1 MCRENWSPEFEPG
14 HRSSMMIN
22 NNNDDDDKEEE
33 EQQQGDAEGQD
44 EEQQHRLQ
52 IAEEHA
58 VWKKNSPLLYDW
70 VSTYALEWPSLT
82 VQWLPDVVKSARR
95 DDFNTHRLLIGT
107 NTSDQE
113 PNYLMIAEVDLPSLD
128 VEIDVRSRPDG
139 SDVLSSRFDKG
150 LDIKTRILH
159 DGEVNR
165 ARYMP
170 QNTVRLSFRRHEFL
184 LSPLPSYS
192 QSLLF

>member
-1 MCRENWSPEFEPG
+1 LNSLFEM
-14 HRSSMMIN
+14 SNSN
-22 NNNDDDDKEEE
+22 NNNDDEEEQEEE
-33 EQQQGDAEGQD
+33 EQEGLD

-82 VQWLPDVVKSARR
+82 AQWLPDVVKSARR

-170 QNTVRLSFRRHEFL
+170 QNTVRIACSLFFPSPSLIHLRPHPT
-184 LSPLPSYS
+184 PLP
-192 QSLLF
+192 L